1 MKGVYINI
9 YNPCGVEVKEELV
22 VIFEIITTT
31 IFGGIAIK
39 AFTKKNG
46 LTTNDSG
53 KIQRIF
59 SLSGLNVKDGKDTLT
74 TQLIKKKE
82 HPWGWEYKY
91 RIPLG
96 RSFDD
101 YLNKQRILEDGLNNR
116 RKKITIDDLKSL
128 ELDENIIENVKNMWN
143 NKLTQSKELELS
155 FDGLLILRVY
165 NEPLPTQV
173 DFKISERWKFIV
185 GQIRENN
192 QMITHDFEQ
201 IPHLVI
207 GGATRYGKS
216 NLINSII
223 ASLLLQ
229 KPNDVKFH
237 LVDLKGGIEL
247 GDYENI
253 KQTVSIAYE
262 PFQAL
267 ETLKNACD
275 AMRDTQLTLKRMGKK
290 KVQDAGIKTRHFIII
305 DEVGELNPKEG
316 VGKEDKEL
324 KQQCQT
330 YMSKISRLGAGLGF
344 RLILATQYPVGD
356 TIPRQCKANADG
368 KLSFRVQSEVAS
380 RVALDEGGAEKLPQI
395 RGRAIYQTGDGR
407 KTLQTQL
414 ITSEDIENAIK
425 PHIVIKEVKPIEKES
440 IDSTRRN
447 DFVSFEKM

>member
-1 MKGVYINI
+1 M
-9 YNPCGVEVKEELV
+9 ESM
-22 VIFEIITTT
+22 IFEILTTSLM
-31 IFGGIAIK
+31 GGIAFK
-39 AFTKKNG
+39 AFMKKNG
-46 LTTNDSG
+46 MTSNDSA
-53 KIQRIF
+53 KIQRIL

-74 TQLIKKKE
+74 TQLIRKKE
-82 HPWGWEYKY
+82 HSWGMEYKY

-96 RSFDD
+96 RSFND
-101 YLNKQRILEDGLNNR
+101 YVNKQETLQDGLNNR
-116 RKKITIDDLKSL
+116 RKKITINDLKTL
-128 ELDENIIENVKNMWN
+128 QFDENIIDNIKAIWN
-143 NKLTQSKELELS
+143 NKLTERKELEMS

-173 DFKISERWKFIV
+173 DFRVSDGWKFNV

-192 QMITHDFEQ
+192 QIIKHDFER

-216 NLINSII
+216 NLINSIMT
-223 ASLLLQ
+223 SLILQ

-262 PFQAL
+262 PSQAL

-275 AMRDTQLTLKRMGKK
+275 AMREVQMTLKRLGKK
-290 KVQDAGIKTRHFIII
+290 KVQDAGIKTRHFVVI
-305 DEVGELNPKEG
+305 DEVGELNPSEG
-316 VGKEDKEL
+316 VGKEDKLL

-330 YMSKISRLGAGLGF
+330 YMSQIARLGAGLGF

-368 KLSFRVQSEVAS
+368 KISFRVQSEIAS

-395 RGRAIYQTGDGR
+395 VGRAIYQTGDGR
-407 KTLQTQL
+407 RTLQTPLVTAETICQT
-414 ITSEDIENAIK
+414 IA
-425 PHIVIKEVKPIEKES
+425 PHIHIREVEQIAETIEPTPRKN
-440 IDSTRRN
+440 IVT
-447 DFVSFEKM
+447 FEEV